1 MAAGRVFRLTQ
12 LNVHSSLS
20 KSVLNRGFNCSKRRV
35 FSSGAYRSNGFDRDH
50 RLAAILAGSCGLA
63 LAASGVFTYRVLCN
77 DTKARP
83 IKVSE
88 SESDT
93 GFMPGV
99 PKLTVTLYQY
109 QNCPFCGKVRAFL
122 DYYGIDYTIVE
133 VNPLW
138 KKEISFSKYRKV
150 PFILANGKQIND
162 SSVII
167 SVLRSFMLGQDS
179 VEQMLVY
186 YPEMTMQG
194 DDGKEKTEY
203 ANKYFIMH
211 KEAVDKKLMEREKE
225 ERKWR
230 KWVDN
235 TFVHTLSPNIYRTAS
250 EARQAFEYFTKQSN
264 FSFFE
269 KYSTYLAGPVVMYF
283 IGKHVKNKYNL
294 QSDVRAAMYE
304 EAEKWMR
311 AVGRRKF
318 MGGSAPNLAD
328 LAVYGVLS
336 GLEGLDAFQDLM
348 THTTMKPW
356 YDRVKETVK
365 THTGAQTL

>member
-1 MAAGRVFRLTQ
+1 MSSFVATIILVVRVSFCAVLSIPFLSSPEPVHTLKAFFLLFFTICFLSFFLLFLFLFCFVFFSFFAVGERGGGVGGEVDKTLLPETEVRIKVRIAGLSFQTAEKPWELALHNDGNMAAGRVFRLTQ

-35 FSSGAYRSNGFDRDH
+35 FSSGAYRSNDFDRDH

-150 PFILANGKQIND
+150 PFILANGKQVSI
-162 SSVII
+162 
-167 SVLRSFMLGQDS
+167 
-179 VEQMLVY
+179 LVY
-186 YPEMTMQG
+186 MI
-194 DDGKEKTEY
+194 DG
-203 ANKYFIMH
+203 
-211 KEAVDKKLMEREKE
+211 R
-225 ERKWR
+225 
-230 KWVDN
+230 
-235 TFVHTLSPNIYRTAS
+235 
-250 EARQAFEYFTKQSN
+250 
-264 FSFFE
+264 
-269 KYSTYLAGPVVMYF
+269 
-283 IGKHVKNKYNL
+283 
-294 QSDVRAAMYE
+294 
-304 EAEKWMR
+304 
-311 AVGRRKF
+311 
-318 MGGSAPNLAD
+318 
-328 LAVYGVLS
+328 
-336 GLEGLDAFQDLM
+336 
-348 THTTMKPW
+348 
-356 YDRVKETVK
+356 
-365 THTGAQTL
+365 

>member
-1 MAAGRVFRLTQ
+1 MCVSSFVATIILVVRVSFCAVLSIPFLSSPEPVHTLKAFFLLFSTICFLSFFLLFLFLFCFVLFFVLGGGRGGQNFVTGNWSTHCRPFIPNGGKAMGTSRHCITTGPNRSNMAAGRAFRIIQ

-50 RLAAILAGSCGLA
+50 GLAAILAGSCGLA

-93 GFMPGV
+93 SFMPGV

-150 PFILANGKQIND
+150 PFILANGKQ
-162 SSVII
+162 V
-167 SVLRSFMLGQDS
+167 SVL
-179 VEQMLVY
+179 VY
-186 YPEMTMQG
+186 MIDES
-194 DDGKEKTEY
+194 
-203 ANKYFIMH
+203 
-211 KEAVDKKLMEREKE
+211 
-225 ERKWR
+225 RK
-230 KWVDN
+230 VA
-235 TFVHTLSPNIYRTAS
+235 L
-250 EARQAFEYFTKQSN
+250 
-264 FSFFE
+264 
-269 KYSTYLAGPVVMYF
+269 
-283 IGKHVKNKYNL
+283 
-294 QSDVRAAMYE
+294 
-304 EAEKWMR
+304 
-311 AVGRRKF
+311 
-318 MGGSAPNLAD
+318 
-328 LAVYGVLS
+328 
-336 GLEGLDAFQDLM
+336 
-348 THTTMKPW
+348 
-356 YDRVKETVK
+356 
-365 THTGAQTL
+365 

>member
-1 MAAGRVFRLTQ
+1 MFFAVNQLLDFVCEFFRCHNHFSGKGFRSVQYWAFPSCRPQSPFTLWKLFFFCFPLFVFFLSFFCFCFVLFCFFWGGRGAGGEVDKTLLPETEVRVAGLSFQTAEKPWELALHNDGNMAAGRVFRLTQ

-50 RLAAILAGSCGLA
+50 GLAAILAGSCGLA

-93 GFMPGV
+93 SFMPGV

-150 PFILANGKQIND
+150 PFILANGKQ
-162 SSVII
+162 V
-167 SVLRSFMLGQDS
+167 SVL
-179 VEQMLVY
+179 VY
-186 YPEMTMQG
+186 MIDES
-194 DDGKEKTEY
+194 
-203 ANKYFIMH
+203 
-211 KEAVDKKLMEREKE
+211 
-225 ERKWR
+225 RK
-230 KWVDN
+230 VA
-235 TFVHTLSPNIYRTAS
+235 L
-250 EARQAFEYFTKQSN
+250 
-264 FSFFE
+264 
-269 KYSTYLAGPVVMYF
+269 
-283 IGKHVKNKYNL
+283 
-294 QSDVRAAMYE
+294 
-304 EAEKWMR
+304 
-311 AVGRRKF
+311 
-318 MGGSAPNLAD
+318 
-328 LAVYGVLS
+328 
-336 GLEGLDAFQDLM
+336 
-348 THTTMKPW
+348 
-356 YDRVKETVK
+356 
-365 THTGAQTL
+365 

>member
-12 LNVHSSLS
+12 LNVHSLLS

-150 PFILANGKQIND
+150 PFILANGKQVSI
-162 SSVII
+162 
-167 SVLRSFMLGQDS
+167 
-179 VEQMLVY
+179 LVY
-186 YPEMTMQG
+186 MI
-194 DDGKEKTEY
+194 DG
-203 ANKYFIMH
+203 
-211 KEAVDKKLMEREKE
+211 R
-225 ERKWR
+225 W
-230 KWVDN
+230 
-235 TFVHTLSPNIYRTAS
+235 
-250 EARQAFEYFTKQSN
+250 
-264 FSFFE
+264 
-269 KYSTYLAGPVVMYF
+269 
-283 IGKHVKNKYNL
+283 VKNIPYHPIPAAP
-294 QSDVRAAMYE
+294 SDPPSPGDYCRA
-304 EAEKWMR
+304 
-311 AVGRRKF
+311 F
-318 MGGSAPNLAD
+318 AP
-328 LAVYGVLS
+328 Y
-336 GLEGLDAFQDLM
+336 
-348 THTTMKPW
+348 
-356 YDRVKETVK
+356 
-365 THTGAQTL
+365 

>member
-93 GFMPGV
+93 GFMPGA

-150 PFILANGKQIND
+150 PFILANGKQVSI
-162 SSVII
+162 
-167 SVLRSFMLGQDS
+167 
-179 VEQMLVY
+179 LVY
-186 YPEMTMQG
+186 MTDGRWVNNIPYHPIPAAPKIPPPPRGTTVGHLPLINPRSRGLGNFVLPGGRAFAKPSTIPELLTC
-194 DDGKEKTEY
+194 TR
-203 ANKYFIMH
+203 F
-211 KEAVDKKLMEREKE
+211 
-225 ERKWR
+225 
-230 KWVDN
+230 
-235 TFVHTLSPNIYRTAS
+235 P
-250 EARQAFEYFTKQSN
+250 
-264 FSFFE
+264 
-269 KYSTYLAGPVVMYF
+269 
-283 IGKHVKNKYNL
+283 
-294 QSDVRAAMYE
+294 
-304 EAEKWMR
+304 MR
-311 AVGRRKF
+311 I
-318 MGGSAPNLAD
+318 
-328 LAVYGVLS
+328 
-336 GLEGLDAFQDLM
+336 
-348 THTTMKPW
+348 
-356 YDRVKETVK
+356 
-365 THTGAQTL
+365 

>member
-1 MAAGRVFRLTQ
+1 MSSFVATIILVVRDFVLCSTEHSLLVVPRAPRSHFESFFLLFFTTCFLSFFCFCFCFVLFCFVLFFLGGVGGARWTKLCYPETEVRVAGLSFQTAEKPWELALHNDGNMAAGRVFRLTQ

-63 LAASGVFTYRVLCN
+63 LAATGVFTYRVLCN

-150 PFILANGKQIND
+150 PFILANGKQ
-162 SSVII
+162 V
-167 SVLRSFMLGQDS
+167 SVL
-179 VEQMLVY
+179 VY
-186 YPEMTMQG
+186 VIDES
-194 DDGKEKTEY
+194 
-203 ANKYFIMH
+203 
-211 KEAVDKKLMEREKE
+211 
-225 ERKWR
+225 RK
-230 KWVDN
+230 VA
-235 TFVHTLSPNIYRTAS
+235 L
-250 EARQAFEYFTKQSN
+250 
-264 FSFFE
+264 
-269 KYSTYLAGPVVMYF
+269 
-283 IGKHVKNKYNL
+283 
-294 QSDVRAAMYE
+294 
-304 EAEKWMR
+304 
-311 AVGRRKF
+311 
-318 MGGSAPNLAD
+318 
-328 LAVYGVLS
+328 
-336 GLEGLDAFQDLM
+336 
-348 THTTMKPW
+348 
-356 YDRVKETVK
+356 
-365 THTGAQTL
+365 

>member
-1 MAAGRVFRLTQ
+1 MSSFVATIILVVRVSFCAVLSIPFLSSPEPVHTLKAFFLLFFTICFLSFFLSFVLFCFLGGRRWWGGGEVDKTLLPETEVRIAGLSFQTAEKPWELALHNDGNTMAAGRVFRLTQ

-20 KSVLNRGFNCSKRRV
+20 KSVLNRGFNCPKRRV

-150 PFILANGKQIND
+150 PFILANGKQ
-162 SSVII
+162 V
-167 SVLRSFMLGQDS
+167 SVL
-179 VEQMLVY
+179 VY
-186 YPEMTMQG
+186 MIDES
-194 DDGKEKTEY
+194 
-203 ANKYFIMH
+203 
-211 KEAVDKKLMEREKE
+211 
-225 ERKWR
+225 RK
-230 KWVDN
+230 VA
-235 TFVHTLSPNIYRTAS
+235 L
-250 EARQAFEYFTKQSN
+250 
-264 FSFFE
+264 
-269 KYSTYLAGPVVMYF
+269 
-283 IGKHVKNKYNL
+283 
-294 QSDVRAAMYE
+294 
-304 EAEKWMR
+304 
-311 AVGRRKF
+311 
-318 MGGSAPNLAD
+318 
-328 LAVYGVLS
+328 
-336 GLEGLDAFQDLM
+336 
-348 THTTMKPW
+348 
-356 YDRVKETVK
+356 
-365 THTGAQTL
+365 

>member
-63 LAASGVFTYRVLCN
+63 LSASGVFTYRVLCN

-122 DYYGIDYTIVE
+122 DYYGIDYSIVE

-150 PFILANGKQIND
+150 PFILANGKQ
-162 SSVII
+162 V
-167 SVLRSFMLGQDS
+167 SVL
-179 VEQMLVY
+179 VY
-186 YPEMTMQG
+186 M
-194 DDGKEKTEY
+194 
-203 ANKYFIMH
+203 I
-211 KEAVDKKLMEREKE
+211 DKSKKVAL
-225 ERKWR
+225 
-230 KWVDN
+230 
-235 TFVHTLSPNIYRTAS
+235 
-250 EARQAFEYFTKQSN
+250 
-264 FSFFE
+264 
-269 KYSTYLAGPVVMYF
+269 
-283 IGKHVKNKYNL
+283 
-294 QSDVRAAMYE
+294 
-304 EAEKWMR
+304 
-311 AVGRRKF
+311 
-318 MGGSAPNLAD
+318 
-328 LAVYGVLS
+328 
-336 GLEGLDAFQDLM
+336 
-348 THTTMKPW
+348 
-356 YDRVKETVK
+356 
-365 THTGAQTL
+365 

>member
-1 MAAGRVFRLTQ
+1 MVRDFVLCSTEHSLLVVPRARSHFESFFSSVFHYLFSFFLSFVFVLFCFVLFFWGGGGVGGEVDKTLLPETKVRIAGLSFQTAEKPWELALHNDGNMAAGRVFRLTQ

-150 PFILANGKQIND
+150 PFILANGKQ
-162 SSVII
+162 V
-167 SVLRSFMLGQDS
+167 SVL
-179 VEQMLVY
+179 VY
-186 YPEMTMQG
+186 MIDE
-194 DDGKEKTEY
+194 
-203 ANKYFIMH
+203 
-211 KEAVDKKLMEREKE
+211 
-225 ERKWR
+225 WR
-230 KWVDN
+230 KVA
-235 TFVHTLSPNIYRTAS
+235 L
-250 EARQAFEYFTKQSN
+250 
-264 FSFFE
+264 
-269 KYSTYLAGPVVMYF
+269 
-283 IGKHVKNKYNL
+283 
-294 QSDVRAAMYE
+294 
-304 EAEKWMR
+304 
-311 AVGRRKF
+311 
-318 MGGSAPNLAD
+318 
-328 LAVYGVLS
+328 
-336 GLEGLDAFQDLM
+336 
-348 THTTMKPW
+348 
-356 YDRVKETVK
+356 
-365 THTGAQTL
+365 